1 MKNKIK
7 ITFSL
12 INKGFFIAI
21 AIFFSAITG
30 FSQSVSIN
38 NTGAA
43 PNASAGLDISFANYG
58 FLIPRVALS
67 ISTGSAPLI
76 AHVAGMLVYNTTT
89 SENITPGL
97 FYDDGTK
104 WVAASPQEGVNI
116 GDMQFWNGTAWAI
129 IPVGNP
135 GQKLQISS
143 TGAPAWNSGVLS
155 AINTI
160 ATSLITSTTAQS
172 GGNITSD
179 GGTAVISRGVCW
191 SPIPLP
197 TIANSKTT
205 DGSGSGLYNSN
216 LTGLNP
222 GTIYYIRA
230 YATNSA
236 GTSYGNQVSFTTP

>member
-1 MKNKIK
+1 MKNKFT

-12 INKGFFIAI
+12 INKELFIAITIFFIAI
-21 AIFFSAITG
+21 TS

-38 NTGAA
+38 STGAA
-43 PNASAGLDISFANYG
+43 PNASAGLDISFVNYG

-67 ISTGSAPLI
+67 VSTGSAPLI
-76 AHVAGMLVYNTTT
+76 AHVAGMLVYNTATN
-89 SENITPGL
+89 ENITPGL
-97 FYDDGTK
+97 FYNDGTK
-104 WVAASPQEGVNI
+104 WVSASPQEGVNI

-129 IPVGNP
+129 IPVGSP

-143 TGAPAWNSGVLS
+143 TGAPAWNTGVLS
-155 AINTI
+155 AIKTI
-160 ATSLITSTTAQS
+160 PASLITSTTAQS
-172 GGNITSD
+172 GGNVTSD
-179 GGTAVISRGVCW
+179 GGTAVTSRGVCW

-197 TIANSKTT
+197 TIANSKTI
-205 DGSGSGLYNSN
+205 DGSGSGSFTSN

-222 GTIYYIRA
+222 GTIYFIRA